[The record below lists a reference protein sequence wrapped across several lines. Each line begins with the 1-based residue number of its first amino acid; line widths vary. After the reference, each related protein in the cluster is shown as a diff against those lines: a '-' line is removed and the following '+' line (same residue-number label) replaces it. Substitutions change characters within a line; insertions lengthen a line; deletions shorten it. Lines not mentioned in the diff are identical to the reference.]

1 MRKTINK
8 ERIEGRL
15 YDISQLALKTVQ
27 NTDSKHFGE
36 DFIGGSIDVAT
47 DEDCLNIVTV
57 HFTFVQATYS
67 SGKPNNTFGVLK
79 NLIENGKTVLAD
91 GKDNAS
97 LVRIDA
103 SLGLN
108 DFYTS
113 RNGEETLVSAKRN
126 MGSFVN
132 SVTKLAEED
141 ARNTFECDMLINC
154 TKYVEANEERNIS
167 EDYLVVKGA
176 VFDFRG
182 SLLPVEFVVHNK
194 GGIKYFESLDASD
207 KNPVFT
213 KVWGKIN
220 SETIVDRREEES
232 AFGEP
237 SVKEFNRTVREWV
250 ITGTS
255 RPDAVYE
262 IGDSENGITEEEI
275 KKAKADREVYLAGV
289 KKRSDEYQASK
300 NSGNAGGFT
309 TAAAPAAQGGFN
321 F

>member
-1 MRKTINK
+1 MRKTVNK

-113 RNGEETLVSAKRN
+113 RDGKETLVSAKRN

-132 SVTKLAEED
+132 SVTRLAEED
-141 ARNTFECDMLINC
+141 ARNTFECDMLING
-154 TKYVEANEERNIS
+154 TRYVDANPERNIS

-194 GGIKYFESLDASD
+194 GGISYFESLDASSQ
-207 KNPVFT
+207 NPVFT
-213 KVWGKIN
+213 KVWGEIN

-237 SVKEFNRTVREWV
+237 AVKEFNRTVREWV

-262 IGDSENGITEEEI
+262 IGNSENGITAEEI
-275 KKAKADREVYLAGV
+275 KKAMADREVYLAGA

-300 NSGNAGGFT
+300 NSGNAST
-309 TAAAPAAQGGFN
+309 SKAAAPAAQGGFT